1 METRKEEAPETP
13 TQAQDTASN
22 NIPEAAKSPQ
32 EQPVGAT
39 ESFEA
44 EQAPQTQPSLGA
56 QQGPNQGQRPNQG
69 VPQGQSQGVP
79 QGQSQGAPQGQNQ
92 GPRPNPG
99 EPQGQNQGPR
109 PNQGVPQGQ
118 NQSNPG
124 PYQNRSPYPN
134 QGYPSQGYPNQ
145 GYPNQGY
152 PNQGYPNQG
161 YPNQGYPNQG
171 YPNQRYPNSGYPNQ
185 GGYNNNRPP
194 QQPPQPDPQEKE
206 SKREN
211 RLVFWLRVV
220 AVLLVLLMIYC
231 IVSDIILYR
240 SGVSGSTS
248 SDADIATG
256 TTNVTV
262 VIEQQSKPDLDT
274 EDEWVNEDGTYT
286 VEGVAAAVIPSI
298 VEIYTYSD
306 TSYTTLDG
314 TGSGIILTEDGYII
328 TNAHV
333 ITDGGSFTVV
343 TDDETEYT
351 AYVVGSDSKTDI
363 AVMKIDAEGLTA
375 ATLGD
380 SDEVVLGEQVVAI
393 GNPAGLTG
401 SVTDGIVSGLNR
413 QIRADST
420 GYDMNCIQTNAAIS
434 PGNSGGALVNMY
446 GQVIGITSSKYVS
459 SSYEG
464 LGFAITINEVIPIV
478 EDLIENGYVDGRV
491 RVGITFI
498 SLDTDDVRVSYA
510 EELGLSAL
518 PDDVQGIWITEVS
531 EDCDIYNTELQANDV
546 ITTMEGQAVTS
557 YDDVMDAID
566 GLSAGD
572 VVEAECMRYTEEDG
586 WTTFTISF
594 TLMAD
599 TSGDY

>member
-1 METRKEEAPETP
+1 METRKEEASETP
-13 TQAQDTASN
+13 TQAQDTAPT
-22 NIPEAAKSPQ
+22 IPPEAAKSPQ

-39 ESFEA
+39 ESFEGHTTA
-44 EQAPQTQPSLGA
+44 EQAPQTQPNSGA
-56 QQGPNQGQRPNQG
+56 
-69 VPQGQSQGVP
+69 PQGQNQGAP
-79 QGQSQGAPQGQNQ
+79 QGQNQGAPQGQNQ
-92 GPRPNPG
+92 GPRPNQSASQG
-99 EPQGQNQGPR
+99 QNQGVPQGQNQGPR

-118 NQSNPG
+118 NQGPPQGQNQSNPG
-124 PYQNRSPYPN
+124 PYQNRPPYPNNYPNYGYPN
-134 QGYPSQGYPNQ
+134 QGYPNQGHPNQ

-161 YPNQGYPNQG
+161 YPNQG
-171 YPNQRYPNSGYPNQ
+171 
-185 GGYNNNRPP
+185 GYNNNRPP
-194 QQPPQPDPQEKE
+194 QQPPQPDSQERE

-274 EDEWVNEDGTYT
+274 EDTWVNEDGTYT

-333 ITDGGSFTVV
+333 ITDGGSFMVV

-498 SLDTDDVRVSYA
+498 SLDTEDVRVSYA

-546 ITTMEGQAVTS
+546 ITSMEGQAVTC

-572 VVEAECMRYTEEDG
+572 VVEAECMHYTEEDG

>member
-1 METRKEEAPETP
+1 METRKEEASETP
-13 TQAQDTASN
+13 TQAQDTAPT
-22 NIPEAAKSPQ
+22 IPPEAAKSPQ

-39 ESFEA
+39 ESFEGHTTA
-44 EQAPQTQPSLGA
+44 EQAPQTQPS
-56 QQGPNQGQRPNQG
+56 
-69 VPQGQSQGVP
+69 S
-79 QGQSQGAPQGQNQ
+79 GAPQGQNQ
-92 GPRPNPG
+92 GVPQEQNQGPRPNQGAPQG
-99 EPQGQNQGPR
+99 PNQGVPQGQNQGPR
-109 PNQGVPQGQ
+109 PNQGVPRGQ

-124 PYQNRSPYPN
+124 PYQNRPPYPN
-134 QGYPSQGYPNQ
+134 NYPNYGYPNQ

-171 YPNQRYPNSGYPNQ
+171 YPNQGYPSQGYPNQ

-194 QQPPQPDPQEKE
+194 QQPSQPDPQERE

-298 VEIYTYSD
+298 VEINTYAD

-420 GYDMNCIQTNAAIS
+420 GYDMNCIQTDAAIS

-531 EDCDIYNTELQANDV
+531 EDCDIYNTELQADDV
-546 ITTMEGQAVTS
+546 ITSMEGQAVTC